1 MKAIPSEFESLLDKN
16 PKREKKRTL
25 KSAKK
30 VLHKMN
36 TNQNKLIPNGRQQWQ
51 GLTLAEYV
59 EKRNGVPLGDSH
71 SLQNMLRHSFGA
83 SSFARFW
90 QYWNPIWGYGLGKYV
105 YSPLQRVLPMALAL
119 IMTFMISGALHDL
132 VTMALRRSV
141 TFFFTP
147 WFFIL
152 GVGVVVGRV
161 IKMDLSNYAWWIR
174 ASVNL
179 IYLLLGAILTIIAKR
194 VLEIP

>member
-1 MKAIPSEFESLLDKN
+1 
-16 PKREKKRTL
+16 
-25 KSAKK
+25 
-30 VLHKMN
+30 MN
-36 TNQNKLIPNGRQQWQ
+36 NDQNEIGPRRQQQWQ
-51 GLTLAEYV
+51 GLSLAQYV
-59 EKRNGVPLGDSH
+59 ERRNGVPLGDSN

-83 SSFARFW
+83 SSFAGFW

-105 YSPLQRVLPMALAL
+105 YSPLQRVLPIAIAL
-119 IMTFMISGALHDL
+119 IMTFVVSGALHDL

-152 GVGVVVGRV
+152 GVGVVVGRAV
-161 IKMDLSNYAWWIR
+161 KMDLSNYAWWIR

-179 IYLLLGAILTIIAKR
+179 IYLILGAILTIIAKR
-194 VLEIP
+194 GLAFS

>member
-1 MKAIPSEFESLLDKN
+1 MNVNQDK
-16 PKREKKRTL
+16 L
-25 KSAKK
+25 K
-30 VLHKMN
+30 
-36 TNQNKLIPNGRQQWQ
+36 PNERQPWSRV
-51 GLTLAEYV
+51 TVAEYV
-59 EKRNGVPLGDSH
+59 EQRNGVPLGDSN
-71 SLQNMLRHSFGA
+71 SLQNMLQRSFGA

-105 YSPLQRVLPMALAL
+105 YAPMQRVLPMAIAL
-119 IMTFMISGALHDL
+119 IMTFVVSGVLHDV

-161 IKMDLSNYAWWIR
+161 VKMDLSNYAWWIR

-179 IYLLLGAILTIIAKR
+179 SYLVLGAIVTIMAKR
-194 VLEIP
+194 VLGIP